1 MEAKKA
7 LIEAFKESGE
17 ERIATRHLAAAYLL
31 ASTAYLHA
39 ESFEEM
45 LRRHNLYMGGIK
57 QGLNRVMK
65 EFDKFFPI
73 LSGVIKE
80 DLAKAYWADL
90 DELTERVN
98 KWVNTEG

>member
-7 LIEAFKESGE
+7 IIESFKASGD
-17 ERIATRHLAAAYLL
+17 ERVAMRHLAAAYIL

-39 ESFEEM
+39 ESFEEI
-45 LRRHNLYMGGIK
+45 LLRHNLYTGGIK

-65 EFDKFFPI
+65 EFDKFFPV

-90 DELTERVN
+90 DELTDRVSQ
-98 KWVNTEG
+98 WVQAEG